1 MGKPWKLDDTGQNLG
16 LPTSSPWPALKTG
29 RTLRSAWMLWW
40 VRAQAVVTLHRIDMP
55 PSELC
60 CTIGWLMGVAMPTMS
75 LMMTPLRDICNVV
88 HVYHAKGINGL
99 VTYYP
104 MQGHLATLY
113 HMDWGESGVLR
124 ITVSKSGG
132 AQLLQLTRN
141 FGCPEL
147 SCLCINRVEVRK
159 GCHRG
164 ASTQPIHVSQIRHV
178 GSCHP
183 SKPFVKCIELLCL
196 HLLKILLLV
205 LVVLQGVSR
214 HAPSSHP
221 QLIISSILG
230 RMQHLKCMSARL
242 GILLPHPHVKAQ
254 PDALSILCCPTFPT
268 PEIIPGRHV

>member
-1 MGKPWKLDDTGQNLG
+1 
-16 LPTSSPWPALKTG
+16 
-29 RTLRSAWMLWW
+29 
-40 VRAQAVVTLHRIDMP
+40 
-55 PSELC
+55 
-60 CTIGWLMGVAMPTMS
+60 
-75 LMMTPLRDICNVV
+75 
-88 HVYHAKGINGL
+88 
-99 VTYYP
+99 
-104 MQGHLATLY
+104 
-113 HMDWGESGVLR
+113 MDWSPITPCKDILPRCIIWTGGNQGCLDEFTCGCSHAHHHAIPSMLASVLVCSCSEKVLR